1 MKPDPVAKVT
11 LSSTDL
17 EASAKY
23 WVDLLGME
31 VVSRVE
37 GKSILMQYDANG
49 AKLELVKVVLTC
61 LGVLVQSVKK
71 HGAAYLKWVD
81 LRLRE

>member
-61 LGVLVQSVKK
+61 
-71 HGAAYLKWVD
+71 
-81 LRLRE
+81 